1 MNLDSCLN
9 CPHENPGCLK
19 CKLGYLRV
27 HEDMGMIRPFL
38 CKMHDNEVAK
48 EAHT

>member
-1 MNLDSCLN
+1 MNSDACKV
-9 CPHENPGCLK
+9 CPYDNFGCLK

-38 CKMHDNEVAK
+38 CKMHDNKIAK
-48 EAHT
+48 EVKA

>member
-1 MNLDSCLN
+1 MTSDACKSCPYDN
-9 CPHENPGCLK
+9 FGCLK

-38 CKMHDNEVAK
+38 CKMHDYEIAK
-48 EAHT
+48 EVKA

>member
-1 MNLDSCLN
+1 MNADACKG
-9 CPHENPGCLK
+9 CPYDNFGCLK

-38 CKMHDNEVAK
+38 CKMHDNEVPK